1 MMKKVMEAREVGST
15 FTYKENNMGKAVYKT
30 LDRGQ
35 YAIDAKQVK
44 MINRVTGEEVK
55 LGPTTPVKAKELF
68 EYNMLFPRERLEKTL
83 PGLVGTFFLQDHSE
97 KNNWVV
103 NYIEKN
109 S

>member
-1 MMKKVMEAREVGST
+1 MKKVLLASDIGST

-55 LGPTTPVKAKELF
+55 LGPTTPVSSKELF

-83 PGLVGTFFLQDHSE
+83 PGMIGLFFLRDHSE
-97 KNNWVV
+97 KNNWIV
-103 NYIEKN
+103 NYIEK

>member
-1 MMKKVMEAREVGST
+1 MKKVMLAVDVGST

-35 YAIDAKQVK
+35 YAINAKQVK

-55 LGPTTPVKAKELF
+55 LGPTTPVSSKELF

-83 PGLVGTFFLQDHSE
+83 PGMVGLFFLRDHSQ
-97 KNNWVV
+97 KGDWIV

-109 S
+109 